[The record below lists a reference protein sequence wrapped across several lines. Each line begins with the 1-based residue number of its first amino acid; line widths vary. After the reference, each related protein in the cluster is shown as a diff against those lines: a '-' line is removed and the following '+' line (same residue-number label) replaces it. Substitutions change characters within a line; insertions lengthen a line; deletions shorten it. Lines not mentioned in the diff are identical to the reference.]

1 VAASRASR
9 VPVRPFSGTIR
20 LRGRELMRRPVV
32 AAAVLIQLGVLITVE
47 LIEVLEGVGPD
58 GPGRDLIL
66 LGLRAVAAPGGL
78 IFGVLA
84 AAVVGS
90 EFTWATER
98 AMLSRD
104 PRRLRFVALQL
115 GLVTALAV
123 TWWAVQS
130 LFAVGLG
137 GLLQT
142 QAGPAQEAAGGTAA
156 VIGSLA
162 AVLIVTEVY
171 GLLGAACALAC
182 RGALAGVVAMLA
194 YGLLGELGLLPLWDP
209 ADGWTLYA
217 SAAELVD
224 PQGTSLARPL
234 LVVIGAGV
242 IGLAAS
248 LTLYANR
255 EITR

>member
-1 VAASRASR
+1 VASDSR
-9 VPVRPFSGTIR
+9 VPVHPFAGTIR

-32 AAAVLIQLGVLITVE
+32 ATAVLIQIGVLITLE
-47 LIEVLEGVGPD
+47 LIEVLQHLDSGAVT
-58 GPGRDLIL
+58 RDLVQ
-66 LGLRAVAAPGGL
+66 LGLRATAAPGGL

-98 AMLSRD
+98 ALLSRD

-115 GLVTALAV
+115 CLVTVLAV
-123 TWWAVQS
+123 TWAAVQS
-130 LFAVGLG
+130 LFAAGLG
-137 GLLQT
+137 LLLQAQT
-142 QAGPAQEAAGGTAA
+142 NPGAGAAWTSARGGA
-156 VIGSLA
+156 LL
-162 AVLIVTEVY
+162 AVLAVTEVY

-194 YGLLGELGLLPLWDP
+194 YGLLGELGLAPLWEP

-224 PQGTSLARPL
+224 RAGGVALIRPM
-234 LVVIGAGV
+234 LVVTGVGV
-242 IGLAAS
+242 IALAAGF
-248 LTLYANR
+248 TLYANR
-255 EITR
+255 EITS

>member
-1 VAASRASR
+1 VASDTR
-9 VPVRPFSGTIR
+9 VPVRPFAGTIR

-32 AAAVLIQLGVLITVE
+32 AAAVLIQIGVLITVE
-47 LIEVLEGVGPD
+47 LIEVLQHPGPD
-58 GPGRDLIL
+58 TVTRDLVE
-66 LGLRAVAAPGGL
+66 LGLRATAAPGGL

-98 AMLSRD
+98 ALLSRD

-115 GLVTALAV
+115 SMVTVLAV
-123 TWWAVQS
+123 AWAVVQS
-130 LFAVGLG
+130 LFAAGLG
-137 GLLQT
+137 VLLQA
-142 QAGPAQEAAGGTAA
+142 QNGP
-156 VIGSLA
+156 GSLSA
-162 AVLIVTEVY
+162 WTSSRGGAALLAVLAVTEVY
-171 GLLGAACALAC
+171 GLLGAACALAA

-194 YGLLGELGLLPLWDP
+194 YGLLGELGLAPLWEP

-217 SAAELVD
+217 SAAALVEH
-224 PQGTSLARPL
+224 QGASLVRPL
-234 LVVIGAGV
+234 LVVGGVGV
-242 IGLAAS
+242 IALAAG

>member
-1 VAASRASR
+1 MAASGTL
-9 VPVRPFSGTIR
+9 VRPFTGIVR

-32 AAAVLIQLGVLITVE
+32 AAAVLIQIGVLITVE
-47 LIEVLEGVGPD
+47 LIEVLRHAGSGGVAQ
-58 GPGRDLIL
+58 DLVM
-66 LGLRAVAAPGGL
+66 LGLRATAAPGGL

-90 EFTWATER
+90 EFTWSTER
-98 AMLSRD
+98 ALLARD

-115 GLVTALAV
+115 AVVTALAV
-123 TWWAVQS
+123 AWAVVQS
-130 LFAVGLG
+130 AFAAGLG
-137 GLLQT
+137 ALLQA
-142 QAGPAQEAAGGTAA
+142 QAGPAPGEGWTVASTAGA
-156 VIGSLA
+156 LL
-162 AVLIVTEVY
+162 AVLAVTEAY

-182 RGALAGVVAMLA
+182 RGSLAGVVAMLA
-194 YGLLGELGLLPLWDP
+194 YGLLVELGLAPLWVP

-217 SAAELVD
+217 SSADLFEQQAGASTV
-224 PQGTSLARPL
+224 RPL

-242 IGLAAS
+242 IALAAS

>member
-1 VAASRASR
+1 MAASMLA
-9 VPVRPFSGTIR
+9 RPFAGTIR

-32 AAAVLIQLGVLITVE
+32 AAAVLIQIGVLITVE
-47 LIEVLEGVGPD
+47 LIEVLEQDASGAAP
-58 GPGRDLIL
+58 RDLVM
-66 LGLRAVAAPGGL
+66 LGLRATAAPGGL

-98 AMLSRD
+98 ALLSRD

-115 GLVTALAV
+115 ALVTALAV
-123 TWWAVQS
+123 AWAAVQS
-130 LFAVGLG
+130 TFAAGLG
-137 GLLQT
+137 VLLQAQT
-142 QAGPAQEAAGGTAA
+142 GPAPTQPWTASSAAGA
-156 VIGSLA
+156 LL
-162 AVLIVTEVY
+162 AVLAVTEVY

-182 RGALAGVVAMLA
+182 RGSLAGVVAMLA
-194 YGLLGELGLLPLWDP
+194 YGLLGELGLAPLWEP

-217 SAAELVD
+217 SASDLLDQQA
-224 PQGTSLARPL
+224 GTPPLRPL
-234 LVVIGAGV
+234 LVIGGAGV
-242 IGLAAS
+242 IALAAS

>member
-1 VAASRASR
+1 MAASGTL
-9 VPVRPFSGTIR
+9 VRPFTGIVR

-32 AAAVLIQLGVLITVE
+32 AAAVLIQIGVLITVE
-47 LIEVLEGVGPD
+47 LIEVLRHAGSGGVAQ
-58 GPGRDLIL
+58 DLVM
-66 LGLRAVAAPGGL
+66 LGLRATAAPGGL

-90 EFTWATER
+90 EFTWSTER
-98 AMLSRD
+98 ALLARD

-115 GLVTALAV
+115 AVVTALAV
-123 TWWAVQS
+123 AWAVVQS
-130 LFAVGLG
+130 AFAAGLG
-137 GLLQT
+137 ALLQA
-142 QAGPAQEAAGGTAA
+142 QAGPAPGEGWTVASTAGA
-156 VIGSLA
+156 LL
-162 AVLIVTEVY
+162 AVLAVTEAY

-182 RGALAGVVAMLA
+182 RGSLAGVVAMLA
-194 YGLLGELGLLPLWDP
+194 YGLLVELGLAPLWAP

-217 SAAELVD
+217 SSADLFEQQAGASAV
-224 PQGTSLARPL
+224 RPL

-242 IGLAAS
+242 IALAAS

>member
-1 VAASRASR
+1 VH
-9 VPVRPFSGTIR
+9 PFAGTIR

-32 AAAVLIQLGVLITVE
+32 AAAVLIQIGVLITVE
-47 LIEVLEGVGPD
+47 LIEVLQHPD
-58 GPGRDLIL
+58 TVTRDLVE
-66 LGLRAVAAPGGL
+66 LGLRATAAPGGL

-98 AMLSRD
+98 ALLSRD

-115 GLVTALAV
+115 CTVTVLAV
-123 TWWAVQS
+123 AWALVQS
-130 LFAVGLG
+130 LFAGGLG
-137 GLLQT
+137 VLLQVQSAPGFGT
-142 QAGPAQEAAGGTAA
+142 TWTASRVGAA
-156 VIGSLA
+156 LL
-162 AVLIVTEVY
+162 AVLGVTEVY

-194 YGLLGELGLLPLWDP
+194 YGLLGELGLAPLWEP

-217 SAAELVD
+217 SATALVEH
-224 PQGTSLARPL
+224 PGASLVRPM
-234 LVVIGAGV
+234 LVVVGAGV
-242 IGLAAS
+242 IALAAG

-255 EITR
+255 EITT

>member
-1 VAASRASR
+1 MAASGTL
-9 VPVRPFSGTIR
+9 VRPFTGIVR

-32 AAAVLIQLGVLITVE
+32 AAAVLIQIGVLITVE
-47 LIEVLEGVGPD
+47 LIEVLRHAGSGGVAQ
-58 GPGRDLIL
+58 DLVM
-66 LGLRAVAAPGGL
+66 LGLRATAAPGGL

-90 EFTWATER
+90 EFTWSTER
-98 AMLSRD
+98 ALLARD

-115 GLVTALAV
+115 AVVTALAV
-123 TWWAVQS
+123 AWAVVQS
-130 LFAVGLG
+130 AFAAGLG
-137 GLLQT
+137 ALLQA
-142 QAGPAQEAAGGTAA
+142 QAGPAPGEGWTVASTAGA
-156 VIGSLA
+156 LL
-162 AVLIVTEVY
+162 AVLAVTEAY

-182 RGALAGVVAMLA
+182 RGSLAGVVAMLA
-194 YGLLGELGLLPLWDP
+194 YGLLVELGLAPLWAP

-217 SAAELVD
+217 SSADLFEQQAGASTV
-224 PQGTSLARPL
+224 RPL

-242 IGLAAS
+242 IALAAS